1 MLDAVAAPRA
11 GAATSPSDPHRPVP
25 TRPFR
30 RSPGRTARVA
40 ASLVLAAALAAC
52 QGEKQDDAS
61 AGASAAASAPANPD
75 PAQNT
80 YDASLGV
87 DLAKFTKM
95 ESGVLYQDVTPG
107 TGAEA
112 KYNTRVRVHY
122 TGWLPNGRQFDSSR
136 NGEPFEFTIGAREVI
151 RGWDEGVP
159 GMKVGGKRKL
169 VLPAAL
175 GYGADGAPP
184 DLPPNSVLVFD
195 VELLEVR

>member
-1 MLDAVAAPRA
+1 MHPRYRLAAAFGAAASTLAACARERAGDAADSAA
-11 GAATSPSDPHRPVP
+11 GAAAPS
-25 TRPFR
+25 T
-30 RSPGRTARVA
+30 
-40 ASLVLAAALAAC
+40 
-52 QGEKQDDAS
+52 
-61 AGASAAASAPANPD
+61 PANPD

-80 YDASLGV
+80 YAPDLAV
-87 DLAKFTKM
+87 DLAKFTKT

-122 TGWLPNGRQFDSSR
+122 TGWLPNGKEFDSSR
-136 NGEPFEFTIGAREVI
+136 KGGTPFEFTIGAKEVI

-159 GMKVGGKRKL
+159 GMKVGGRRKL

-184 DLPPNSVLVFD
+184 DIPPNSVLVFD
-195 VELLEVR
+195 VELLDVKPPG